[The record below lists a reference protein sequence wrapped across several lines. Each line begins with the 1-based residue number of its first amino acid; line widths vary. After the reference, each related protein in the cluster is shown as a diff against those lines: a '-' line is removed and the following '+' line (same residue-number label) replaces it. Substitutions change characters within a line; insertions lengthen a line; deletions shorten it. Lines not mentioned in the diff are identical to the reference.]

1 VAPTRRSGVQLR
13 TTVAATAVL
22 AVVLALAGVGIV
34 LLLRLQL
41 LRDIDATVRT
51 QAQAIRVQVNRS
63 VLTGGDVSD
72 DLVAAIEVGATR
84 GWIVQVLNSDGQVV
98 EGSPRGRELSPLT
111 TVRPAPGHQH
121 RFEARPLGS
130 DDRYRFVVLGGSV
143 RGTPFWVVTGRSME
157 PVATSTRTLV
167 GLLAAGS
174 PFLLAAVALATH
186 MFVGRTL
193 RPVEDIRRTVAALG
207 DRDLDRRVPVPPG
220 EDEVSRLAR
229 TMNDMLARLQQAQRT
244 QRQLV
249 ADASHELRSPVTAIR
264 TTAEVALSEPGGDHA
279 LAGEVLEEAVRLE
292 RLVQDLLLLARADE
306 HELRPLRR
314 DVDLDD
320 LVEREAVRA
329 GRLHSVDVRART
341 VPVRMQGDPDQLR
354 RALRNLVDNAVRHAA
369 TSVVLRLRRERGRA
383 VVDVEDD
390 GPGIAADERQRV
402 FDRFVRLD
410 ASRDRSSGG
419 SGLGLPIVRALVE
432 AHGGRVFVVDT
443 ASGCIIRVELPVREG
458 DADAPDQS
466 GPRAVDAPHPPSRA
480 SR

>member
-1 VAPTRRSGVQLR
+1 VQLR
-13 TTVAATAVL
+13 ITVAATAVL

-41 LRDIDATVRT
+41 VRDIDATVRT
-51 QAQAIRVQVNRS
+51 QAQAVRAEVTRG
-63 VLTGGDVSD
+63 VLTGGDATD
-72 DLVAAIEVGATR
+72 DLQAAIEVGATR
-84 GWIVQVLNSDGQVV
+84 GWVVQVVNGAGDVV
-98 EGSPRGRELSPLT
+98 RGSPRGLELPPLT
-111 TVRPAPGHQH
+111 TARPAAGHQQ
-121 RFEARPLGS
+121 RFEARPTGS
-130 DDRYRFVVLGGSV
+130 DDLYRFVILGGRV
-143 RGTPFWVVTGRSME
+143 RGAPFWVLTGRSLE

-174 PFLLAAVALATH
+174 PFLLAAVALATYT
-186 MFVGRTL
+186 FVGRTL
-193 RPVEDIRRTVAALG
+193 RPVEDIRRTVAAMG

-220 EDEVSRLAR
+220 EDEITRLAR

-264 TTAEVALSEPGGDHA
+264 TTAEVALTQPDGDHA
-279 LAGEVLEEAVRLE
+279 LATEVLDEAVRLE

-306 HELRPLRR
+306 HELRPVRR

-320 LVEREAVRA
+320 LVEREAARA

-341 VPVRMQGDPDQLR
+341 EPVRIQGDPDQLR

-369 TSVVLRLRRERGRA
+369 TAVVLRLRHEHGRA
-383 VVDVEDD
+383 LVDVEDD
-390 GPGIAADERQRV
+390 GPGIAPDERDRV

-443 ASGCIIRVELPVREG
+443 RESCIFRIELPLAEDG
-458 DADAPDQS
+458 ATAPRQPMSEERS
-466 GPRAVDAPHPPSRA
+466 GPRAVPAPQPPSRA

>member
-1 VAPTRRSGVQLR
+1 
-13 TTVAATAVL
+13 
-22 AVVLALAGVGIV
+22 
-34 LLLRLQL
+34 
-41 LRDIDATVRT
+41 
-51 QAQAIRVQVNRS
+51 
-63 VLTGGDVSD
+63 
-72 DLVAAIEVGATR
+72 
-84 GWIVQVLNSDGQVV
+84 
-98 EGSPRGRELSPLT
+98 
-111 TVRPAPGHQH
+111 
-121 RFEARPLGS
+121 
-130 DDRYRFVVLGGSV
+130 
-143 RGTPFWVVTGRSME
+143 
-157 PVATSTRTLV
+157 
-167 GLLAAGS
+167 
-174 PFLLAAVALATH
+174 
-186 MFVGRTL
+186 
-193 RPVEDIRRTVAALG
+193 VAALG

-410 ASRDRSSGG
+410 ASRNRSSGG

-443 ASGCIIRVELPVREG
+443 ASGCIFRVELPVREG
-458 DADAPDQS
+458 DADAPDRS